1 MPPTVTTKRA
11 DEEIE
16 AAVVRSRTSQPTL
29 RSWNH
34 WAVLAQK
41 LAVKRNR
48 KSL

>member
-1 MPPTVTTKRA
+1 MA
-11 DEEIE
+11 ENEIDE
-16 AAVVRSRTSQPTL
+16 AAVKSLTSQPIL